1 MKEYI
6 GNYDSYLEKAKAT
19 AVQETQKAAPKVNAY
34 KLRKEREAAI
44 RKDRA
49 ALRRLET
56 QIEETEQAIAN
67 TEAELENPEVASD
80 YQATIELAQ
89 KLEELRVKNDELFLE
104 WSTLSEKLGE

>member
-1 MKEYI
+1 M
-6 GNYDSYLEKAKAT
+6 
-19 AVQETQKAAPKVNAY
+19 
-34 KLRKEREAAI
+34 
-44 RKDRA
+44 
-49 ALRRLET
+49 RRLET